1 MASKRLVSRSIFN
14 ENADQQW
21 SAFLYVRDLW
31 RNAAG
36 SLRRRLMRCQGV
48 LPGHEKP
55 RKQLGLGLDA
65 QFGVEVATVDFY
77 GLCRQFQ
84 FAGDLF
90 VGKTT

>member
-21 SAFLYVRDLW
+21 SAFLCVRDLW

-55 RKQLGLGLDA
+55 RK
-65 QFGVEVATVDFY
+65 
-77 GLCRQFQ
+77 
-84 FAGDLF
+84 
-90 VGKTT
+90 